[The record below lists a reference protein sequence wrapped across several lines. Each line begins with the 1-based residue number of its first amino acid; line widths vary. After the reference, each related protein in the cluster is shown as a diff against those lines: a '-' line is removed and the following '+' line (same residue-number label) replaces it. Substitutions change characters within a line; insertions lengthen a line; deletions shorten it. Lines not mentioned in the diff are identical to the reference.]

1 MEILLP
7 IGAMFGLYVMANN
20 GTSERKRQGFRGRR
34 SQLPNTNTPNRNF
47 PVENKEAVMEHL
59 NYYKTNPN
67 APGASA
73 LFNKVRVVGATGDV
87 VESSAAEKKEES
99 QARETDK
106 NFLSD
111 IIFP

>member
-67 APGASA
+67 AP
-73 LFNKVRVVGATGDV
+73 KPTIQEMVGTGW
-87 VESSAAEKKEES
+87 AYKGGN
-99 QARETDK
+99 Q
-106 NFLSD
+106 
-111 IIFP
+111 